1 MKKICE
7 DLLVH
12 SLEQLSSRHW
22 LMRLRSSSQLPEMM
36 PGQFVQVK
44 VDHSPSTY
52 LRRPIS
58 INMVDYEKN
67 ELLLLIAAVGEGT
80 RQLVRLQP
88 GERVNCLYPL
98 GNGFTMPSSP
108 KENCLLIGGGVGT
121 APLLFLGRRIAEMG
135 AQPTFLLGARTS
147 SELLEK
153 DMFRKYGELYLTTED
168 GSEGESGFVTGHS
181 ILRQKRFDRIA
192 TCGPKPMMLSVARY
206 AKRENITCEVSLE
219 NDMACG
225 LGACLCCVENTTEGH
240 ISVCKEGP
248 VLNIKKLLWPL

>member
-22 LMRLRSSSQLPEMM
+22 LMRLRSSSQLPEMV
-36 PGQFVQVK
+36 PGQFVQIK
-44 VDHSPSTY
+44 VEHSPSTY

-67 ELLLLIAAVGEGT
+67 ELLLLIATVGEGT

-108 KENCLLIGGGVGT
+108 KENYLLIGGGVGT

-135 AQPTFLLGARTS
+135 AQPTFLLGAVSYTH
-147 SELLEK
+147 
-153 DMFRKYGELYLTTED
+153 LT
-168 GSEGESGFVTGHS
+168 
-181 ILRQKRFDRIA
+181 L
-192 TCGPKPMMLSVARY
+192 P
-206 AKRENITCEVSLE
+206 
-219 NDMACG
+219 
-225 LGACLCCVENTTEGH
+225 TTPY
-240 ISVCKEGP
+240 V
-248 VLNIKKLLWPL
+248 